1 MSLEELRAMLETT
14 GLPVVYRAWPE
25 GEAPPLPFLCYLV
38 AYSNNFGADN
48 RVYYNIRRIQ
58 VELYTKQK
66 DPDTED
72 KVESALSSFYWEKTE
87 EYLDA
92 ERCYQIL
99 YEMEMCG

>member
-25 GEAPPLPFLCYLV
+25 GEAPPLPFLGYLA

-72 KVESALSSFYWEKTE
+72 KVENALSSFYWEKTE
-87 EYLDA
+87 EYLDT

-99 YEMEMCG
+99 YEIEV

>member
-1 MSLEELRAMLETT
+1 MTLQSLKSILETT
-14 GLPVVYRAWPE
+14 GLPVTYRAWPE

-48 RVYYNIRRIQ
+48 RVYRKINHVQ

-66 DPDTED
+66 DPDAED
-72 KVESALSSFYWEKTE
+72 KVENALSSFYWEKTE
-87 EYLDA
+87 EYIDT

-99 YEMEMCG
+99 YEIEL